1 MNGTIPGSFKD
12 CEDESNIPVNQ
23 PIRLH
28 RIFIGKYKSMENNG
42 WYLKMLAWREAH
54 IKQRNFILIL
64 SFAIGIFTA
73 IAAFLLKS
81 IIHLIQHLLT
91 SHFSHQD
98 VNYWYLLFPVVG
110 IFITSLFVRYIVK
123 DDISRGV
130 TRILYAISQRK
141 SILKLHNTWTSLVGS
156 SITIGFGGSV
166 GAEAPI
172 VLTGSAIASN
182 LGNFF
187 KMDQKTLMLLVG
199 CGAAGAIGGIFKAPI
214 AGLMFTLEVLML
226 DMTLTAIAP
235 LLISSVTAT
244 SLSYFF
250 SGSAAVFQFSKYE
263 PFAIERIPYLILLGV
278 ICGLVSLY
286 FTRGM
291 NKIEGFFRK
300 YKNPYSKLAIGASI
314 LSLLIFIFPPLYGEG
329 YNTIVALLNGQS
341 ASVLN
346 QSFFLEMG
354 NSPWV
359 IIVYLGLIVIFKI
372 FASAATTAS
381 GGVGGIFAPS
391 LFVGCLTGFVVAKVL
406 TVFGFHIP
414 LENFAL
420 AGMSGLMSGVMH
432 APLTG
437 IFLIAEL
444 TGGYNLFMT
453 LMIVS
458 VVSYLTI
465 MLFEPHSLYAMRL
478 AQKGELLTHHK
489 DKAILTMLKMENFI
503 ETDFIE
509 LYPEMTLGELVKNI
523 SHSKR
528 NLFPVLDPRTRVI
541 IGIVLVDEVR
551 NIMFRQDLY
560 NRFKVKKLMT
570 AMPAMLHTD
579 MPMGKVMDIFE
590 DTGTW
595 YLPVVDDNKVYLGF
609 CSKSKVF
616 NSYRH
621 VLVHFS
627 EE

>member
-1 MNGTIPGSFKD
+1 M
-12 CEDESNIPVNQ
+12 ESRN
-23 PIRLH
+23 
-28 RIFIGKYKSMENNG
+28 
-42 WYLKMLAWREAH
+42 WYLKMLAWRELH
-54 IKQRNFILIL
+54 IKERNFILML
-64 SFAIGIFTA
+64 SFAVGLFAA
-73 IAAFLLKS
+73 IAAFVLKS
-81 IIHLIQHLLT
+81 AIHFIQHLLT
-91 SHFSHQD
+91 ESFSRYD
-98 VNYWYLLFPVVG
+98 VNYWYLVFPAVG
-110 IFITSLFVRYIVK
+110 ILISSLFVRYVVK
-123 DDISRGV
+123 DSISHGV
-130 TRILYAISQRK
+130 TRILFAISQRK
-141 SILKLHNTWTSLVGS
+141 SILKLHNIWTSIVGS

-172 VLTGSAIASN
+172 VLTGAAIGSN

-214 AGLMFTLEVLML
+214 AGLVFTLEVLML
-226 DMTLTAIAP
+226 DMTLTAIVP

-250 SGSAAVFQFSKYE
+250 SGSAFTFEFGTYE
-263 PFAIERIPYLILLGV
+263 PFVISRIPYLILLGMV
-278 ICGLVSLY
+278 CGLVSLY

-291 NKIEGFFRK
+291 NKIEGVFRRF
-300 YKNPYSKLAIGASI
+300 KNPYSKLALGGSV

-329 YNTIVALLNGQS
+329 YDTIVALLNGHS
-341 ASVLN
+341 DTVMDRSVFLN
-346 QSFFLEMG
+346 FGS
-354 NSPWV
+354 SPWILV
-359 IIVYLGLIVIFKI
+359 SYLALIVIFKI
-372 FASAATTAS
+372 FASASTTAA

-391 LFVGCLTGFVVAKVL
+391 LFIGCLTGFIVAKLLNYVGL
-406 TVFGFHIP
+406 LVP
-414 LENFAL
+414 EANFAL

-444 TGGYNLFMT
+444 TGGYNLFMP

-458 VVSYLTI
+458 TVSYLTI
-465 MLFEPHSLYAMRL
+465 ILFEPHSLYAMRL

-509 LYPEMTLGELVKNI
+509 LYPEMSLGELVKNI
-523 SHSKR
+523 SRSKR
-528 NLFPVLDPRTRVI
+528 NIFPVVNPENHVI

-560 NRFKVKKLMT
+560 DRFKVKKLMT
-570 AMPAMLHTD
+570 SIPALLNAT
-579 MPMGKVMDIFE
+579 MPMEKVMDIFE
-590 DTGTW
+590 DTQSW

-609 CSKSKVF
+609 CSKSKIF
-616 NSYRH
+616 NSYRR

-627 EE
+627 DE

>member
-1 MNGTIPGSFKD
+1 M
-12 CEDESNIPVNQ
+12 ESRN
-23 PIRLH
+23 
-28 RIFIGKYKSMENNG
+28 
-42 WYLKMLAWREAH
+42 WYLKMLAWRELH
-54 IKQRNFILIL
+54 IKERNFILML
-64 SFAIGIFTA
+64 SFAVGLFAA
-73 IAAFLLKS
+73 IAAFVLKS
-81 IIHLIQHLLT
+81 AIHFIQHLLT
-91 SHFSHQD
+91 ESFSRYD
-98 VNYWYLLFPVVG
+98 VNYWYLVFPAVG
-110 IFITSLFVRYIVK
+110 ILISSLFVRYVVK
-123 DDISRGV
+123 DSISHGV
-130 TRILYAISQRK
+130 TRILFAISQRK
-141 SILKLHNTWTSLVGS
+141 SILKLHNIWTSIVGS

-172 VLTGSAIASN
+172 VLTGAAIGSN

-214 AGLMFTLEVLML
+214 AGLVFTLEVLML
-226 DMTLTAIAP
+226 DMTLTAIVP

-250 SGSAAVFQFSKYE
+250 SGSAFTFEFGTYE
-263 PFAIERIPYLILLGV
+263 PFVISRIPYLILLGMV
-278 ICGLVSLY
+278 CGLVSLY

-291 NKIEGFFRK
+291 NKIEGVFRRF
-300 YKNPYSKLAIGASI
+300 KNPYSKLALGGSV

-329 YNTIVALLNGQS
+329 YDTIVALLNGHS
-341 ASVLN
+341 DTVMDRSVFLN
-346 QSFFLEMG
+346 FGS
-354 NSPWV
+354 SPWILV
-359 IIVYLGLIVIFKI
+359 SYLALIVIFKI
-372 FASAATTAS
+372 FASASTTAA

-391 LFVGCLTGFVVAKVL
+391 LFIGCLTGFIVAKLLNYVGL
-406 TVFGFHIP
+406 LVP
-414 LENFAL
+414 EANFAL

-444 TGGYNLFMT
+444 TGGYNLFMP

-458 VVSYLTI
+458 TVSYLTI
-465 MLFEPHSLYAMRL
+465 ILFEPHSLYAMRL

-509 LYPEMTLGELVKNI
+509 LYPEMSLGELVKNI
-523 SHSKR
+523 SRSKR
-528 NLFPVLDPRTRVI
+528 NIFPVVNPENHVI

-560 NRFKVKKLMT
+560 DRFKVKKLMT
-570 AMPAMLHTD
+570 SIPALLNAT
-579 MPMGKVMDIFE
+579 MPMEKVMDIFE
-590 DTGTW
+590 DTQSW
-595 YLPVVDDNKVYLGF
+595 YLPVVGDNKVYLGF
-609 CSKSKVF
+609 CSKSKIF
-616 NSYRH
+616 NSYRR

-627 EE
+627 DE

>member
-1 MNGTIPGSFKD
+1 M
-12 CEDESNIPVNQ
+12 ES
-23 PIRLH
+23 
-28 RIFIGKYKSMENNG
+28 NG
-42 WYLKMLAWREAH
+42 WYLRMIAWRELH
-54 IKQRNFILIL
+54 IKQRQFILIL
-64 SFAIGIFTA
+64 SFLVGIFSS
-73 IAAFLLKS
+73 IAAFLLKTA
-81 IIHLIQHLLT
+81 IHLIQTLLT
-91 SHFSHQD
+91 ENFSRTN
-98 VNYWYLLFPVVG
+98 VNYLYLIFPVVG
-110 IFITSLFVRYIVK
+110 IFLASLFVRYIVK
-123 DDISRGV
+123 DNISHGV
-130 TRILYAISQRK
+130 TRILYALSQRK
-141 SILKLHNTWTSLVGS
+141 SILKLHNVWSSLVGS

-172 VLTGSAIASN
+172 VLTGSAIGSN
-182 LGNFF
+182 LGRFF

-214 AGLMFTLEVLML
+214 AGLVFTLEVLML
-226 DMTLTAIAP
+226 DMTLTAIVP

-250 SGSAAVFQFSKYE
+250 SGSSFTFEFGKYE
-263 PFAIERIPYLILLGV
+263 PFAISRIPYLILLGIV
-278 ICGLVSLY
+278 CGLVSLY

-300 YKNPYSKLAIGASI
+300 YQNPYTKLAIGGSM

-329 YNTIVALLNGQS
+329 YETIVKLLNGHS
-341 ASVLN
+341 ASVLD
-346 QSFFLEMG
+346 QSFFLGLG

-359 IIVYLGLIVIFKI
+359 IIAYLALIVIFKI

-406 TVFGFHIP
+406 NIFGFHIP
-414 LENFAL
+414 IENFAL

-458 VVSYLTI
+458 TVSYLTI
-465 MLFEPHSLYAMRL
+465 ILFEPHSLYAMRL

-489 DKAILTMLKMENFI
+489 DKAILTMLHMHNFI
-503 ETDFIE
+503 ETDFME
-509 LYPEMTLGELVKNI
+509 LYPDMTLGQLVKAI
-523 SHSKR
+523 SQSKR
-528 NLFPVLDPRTRVI
+528 NIFPVLNPATRVI

-551 NIMFRQDLY
+551 NIMFRPDLY
-560 NRFKVKKLMT
+560 ERFKVSKLMT
-570 AMPAMLHTD
+570 SIPATLNVK
-579 MPMGKVMDIFE
+579 MPMEQVMDVFE
-590 DTGTW
+590 DTGSW

-609 CSKSKVF
+609 CSKSKIF

-627 EE
+627 DE